1 MADCVPDSSNAI
13 EADEEVEDEQH
24 SSGSV
29 DEVGRFY
36 FDNEDDEGDD
46 LLTRSAFFGFD
57 KEDDEEGLLTKATP
71 FLMTL
76 MMMMIPVVAVN
87 RPTSTGTARRRSPGC
102 EAERRW

>member
-36 FDNEDDEGDD
+36 FDNEKD
-46 LLTRSAFFGFD
+46 LTDVLILTIPMQF
-57 KEDDEEGLLTKATP
+57 KTGLNGAYTD
-71 FLMTL
+71 TL
-76 MMMMIPVVAVN
+76 LPLAKL
-87 RPTSTGTARRRSPGC
+87 
-102 EAERRW
+102 

>member
-1 MADCVPDSSNAI
+1 MPDSSNAI

-29 DEVGRFY
+29 DEVGGFG
-36 FDNEDDEGDD
+36 FDDDGDDEDD
-46 LLTRSAFFGFD
+46 LFD
-57 KEDDEEGLLTKATP
+57 KEDDEEGLLTKVTP

-76 MMMMIPVVAVN
+76 MMMMMPVVAVN

>member
-36 FDNEDDEGDD
+36 FD
-46 LLTRSAFFGFD
+46 
-57 KEDDEEGLLTKATP
+57 KEDDDEDLLMRATL
-71 FLMTL
+71 FLITFMML
-76 MMMMIPVVAVN
+76 FMMMMMMMMPMVVAVN
-87 RPTSTGTARRRSPGC
+87 SPTSTGAARR
-102 EAERRW
+102 